1 MTTQGLVT
9 GLGVGYIDVR
19 VNTGRHPSV
28 RDIFNNSSLTG
39 RYIRY
44 SLSDCQGECPFNSPL
59 LLNGLVHPNTWTI

>member
-28 RDIFNNSSLTG
+28 RDIFNNSSLSG

-44 SLSDCQGECPFNSPL
+44 SLSPL
-59 LLNGLVHPNTWTI
+59 RLNGLVHPNKWTI